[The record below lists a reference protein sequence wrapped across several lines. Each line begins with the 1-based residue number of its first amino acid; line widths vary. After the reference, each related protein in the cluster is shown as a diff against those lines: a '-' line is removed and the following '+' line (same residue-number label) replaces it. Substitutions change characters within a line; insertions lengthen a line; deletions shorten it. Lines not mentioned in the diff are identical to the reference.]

1 MILESYNSS
10 HNRSIVLDALSDP
23 IVSIRKP
30 LYKQVQSQTI
40 LIVIQWAFGIMCP
53 LIMLMTLLAH
63 VKRSTCCTKAET
75 QTPEKGSSKK
85 KTSSRSYIG
94 MCFGDLGSV
103 ISGYLSV
110 NSPIL
115 GILSEIILGFALV
128 FLIML
133 MSTDTSKRIVDT

>member
-1 MILESYNSS
+1 
-10 HNRSIVLDALSDP
+10 
-23 IVSIRKP
+23 
-30 LYKQVQSQTI
+30 
-40 LIVIQWAFGIMCP
+40 
-53 LIMLMTLLAH
+53 
-63 VKRSTCCTKAET
+63 
-75 QTPEKGSSKK
+75 
-85 KTSSRSYIG
+85 
-94 MCFGDLGSV
+94 V